1 MRGRLLDSS
10 INFTINWFSDNV
22 QAGIFET
29 EHEGWI
35 KMNENLSNR
44 QLVACIITP
53 QHVLKS

>member
-1 MRGRLLDSS
+1 MRGRLLNSS

-44 QLVACIITP
+44 
-53 QHVLKS
+53 